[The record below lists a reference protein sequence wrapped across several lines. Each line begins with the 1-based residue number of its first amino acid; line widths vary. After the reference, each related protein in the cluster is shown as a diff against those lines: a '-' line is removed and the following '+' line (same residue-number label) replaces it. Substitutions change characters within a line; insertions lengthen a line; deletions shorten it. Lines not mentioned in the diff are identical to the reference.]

1 MTRVEFTRLISALI
15 IEMSRQEENP
25 ILDFVKRSDEEQKR
39 LYDMGL
45 SKCDG
50 VNNISMHQRGKAADI
65 YFIED
70 GQLVL
75 PKKGYAYWH
84 EIWKNWGGEPEIL
97 WDEGHFEAK

>member
-1 MTRVEFTRLISALI
+1 MNRLEFTRLISALI

-50 VNNISMHQRGKAADI
+50 TNVISMHQRGKAADI
-65 YFIED
+65 YFLED
-70 GQLVL
+70 GQLAP

-84 EIWKNWGGEPEIL
+84 EIWKNWGGEPEIS